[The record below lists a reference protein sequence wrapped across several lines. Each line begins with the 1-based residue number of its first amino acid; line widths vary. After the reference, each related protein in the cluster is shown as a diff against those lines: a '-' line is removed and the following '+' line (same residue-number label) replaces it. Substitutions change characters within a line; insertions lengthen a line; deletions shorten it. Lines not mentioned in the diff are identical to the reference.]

1 VLKRSLLISPFAVTK
16 SPSEGFTE
24 ALEGICAQVMNSHFI
39 MGSEMNLKF
48 QLEYYLQRHSIT
60 PTMLARLA
68 KVPRQNISNWLMN
81 QKPKDVEQVKRVAD
95 VFQISLDHLLFGNA
109 KDSQTTVIS
118 DSKDWITGTFE
129 IKIRKIK

>member
-1 VLKRSLLISPFAVTK
+1 
-16 SPSEGFTE
+16 
-24 ALEGICAQVMNSHFI
+24 
-39 MGSEMNLKF
+39 MNLKF